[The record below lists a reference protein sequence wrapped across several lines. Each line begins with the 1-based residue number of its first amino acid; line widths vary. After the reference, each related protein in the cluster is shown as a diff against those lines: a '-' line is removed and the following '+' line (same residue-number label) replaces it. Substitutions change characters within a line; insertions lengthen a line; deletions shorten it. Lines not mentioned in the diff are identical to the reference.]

1 MTASNRVDTFHE
13 PMPVVHKVGTWFIVT
28 AIAFIVLGT
37 LAVLEPFVAGLAVT
51 TLVGWLLVIGGV
63 MHVIHTFRAE
73 SFGRGVWEFLIGL
86 FYFAV
91 GVYFLMHPVMALTAL
106 TLTLAIVLF
115 FEAVMDLTGWFAL
128 RHVKGAGWLLAD
140 AIATAFLAILIW
152 MGWPSVS
159 VWAIGTLVGIKL
171 MFSGFSRLML
181 GSTARGFEKRFGERF
196 EERYVE

>member
-1 MTASNRVDTFHE
+1 MTTPNRVDTFHE
-13 PMPVVHKVGTWFIVT
+13 PMPVVHKVGTWFIIT

-51 TLVGWLLVIGGV
+51 TLVGWLLVVGGI
-63 MHVIHTFRAE
+63 MHVIHTFRAD
-73 SFGRGVWEFLIGL
+73 SFGRGAWEFLIGL

-91 GVYFLMHPVMALTAL
+91 GVYFLRHPVMALTAL

-115 FEAVMDLTGWFAL
+115 FEAAMDITGWFAT
-128 RHVKGAGWLLAD
+128 RHLNGSGWLLAD
-140 AIATAFLAILIW
+140 AVVTTLLAVLIW

-171 MFSGFSRLML
+171 IISGFSRLML
-181 GSTARGFEKRFGERF
+181 GSATRGLERRFAE
-196 EERYVE
+196 